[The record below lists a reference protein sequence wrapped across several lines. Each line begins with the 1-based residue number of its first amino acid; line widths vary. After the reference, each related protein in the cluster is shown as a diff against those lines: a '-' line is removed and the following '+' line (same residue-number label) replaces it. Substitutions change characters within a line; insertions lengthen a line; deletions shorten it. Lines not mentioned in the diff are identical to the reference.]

1 MNIKDITKNNNN
13 IETSTNTVESK
24 KPLISGKNKSNRV
37 DINILKSK
45 LEEQQ
50 SREFKKNLAILS
62 FCVFLLAT
70 IGIYLSL

>member
-1 MNIKDITKNNNN
+1 MSIKGFTGDNNN
-13 IETSTNTVESK
+13 IETPSDVVDSK

-50 SREFKKNLAILS
+50 SREFKKNLTIFS
-62 FCVFLLAT
+62 FCVFLLGA
-70 IGIYLSL
+70 IGVYLSL